1 MMAGVT
7 RSLRFRLLS
16 GLAVAL
22 CLGFSGPAAQ
32 AQYTRHLIWSP
43 ASNPAPS
50 QRRDWVQ
57 QGASAWME
65 TLPDGR
71 ITRLHVLEAHYSL
84 HGVAGQTVIDPG
96 RMKAFIPDGNVTGPY
111 AQVLYFIDL
120 AGDSQEW
127 QVLGV
132 FQEKR

>member
-1 MMAGVT
+1 V
-7 RSLRFRLLS
+7 LS

-22 CLGFSGPAAQ
+22 CLGFGGQAAQ

-57 QGASAWME
+57 QGPNAWVETSA
-65 TLPDGR
+65 DGR
-71 ITRLHVLEAHYSL
+71 TTRLRVLEAQTAL
-84 HGVAGQTVIDPG
+84 HGVKGQTVIEPG
-96 RMKAFIPDGNVTGPY
+96 RMKAFIPDAGVTGPY

-127 QVLGV
+127 QVLGI